1 MPRRTAHSI
10 SALALG
16 VVLAA
21 APTAVASAQVGSG
34 SINPAAAPAGSIQ
47 APDGSLMG
55 VPGLS
60 KCTETVGV
68 VVPGGTQT
76 FPGIPSNIPHG
87 GITMPIATMLEA
99 RGISTRTVAY
109 DASPFLTR
117 GYADSQRRGTEV
129 VRGAVTKIAEACPSS
144 KLAFVGYSEGA
155 GIASNLVTDIAAGR
169 GPISIDRLSSAA
181 FLANPFNSPRSVQV
195 GTAGPGVTGVLGA
208 TDYGKA
214 ADRTLNVCA
223 AGDWICNDRA
233 VGAGI
238 KNQIKAL
245 SNSSAL
251 RGVDPSVDAIGVL
264 SQAPHLIIGAFAHT
278 GGYGGDLAGVVDW
291 VANSHSAP
299 EPEKPAEDPQGGD
312 KGSVPGENA
321 DATPTSTSSPAA
333 TTSATQPA
341 ETTTPSDTATATP
354 SVTPAQ

>member
-1 MPRRTAHSI
+1 
-10 SALALG
+10 

-34 SINPAAAPAGSIQ
+34 SNNPAAAPAGSIQ

-60 KCTETVGV
+60 TCTETVGI

-99 RGISTRTVAY
+99 RGVSTRTVAY

-129 VRGAVTKIAEACPSS
+129 VRGAVTKIADACPSS

-169 GPISIDRLSSAA
+169 GPVPIDRLSSAA
-181 FLANPFNSPRSVQV
+181 FLANPFNSPRSVQT

-238 KNQIKAL
+238 KKQIKAL

-251 RGVDPSVDAIGVL
+251 RGIDPTVDAIGVL

-291 VANSHSAP
+291 VATSHSA
-299 EPEKPAEDPQGGD
+299 EKPAEDPQGGD

-321 DATPTSTSSPAA
+321 DATPTSSPAG
-333 TTSATQPA
+333 TTTATQPA
-341 ETTTPSDTATATP
+341 ETTSPSDTATTP
-354 SVTPAQ
+354 SATPAQ